1 MPIAFTPSPFC
12 PAFRRVPLSSHKG
25 GALLDY
31 WPREGAA
38 TVLFV
43 PGTMLGPLQYRVFL
57 HALYEQGL
65 AVAALHLTGHGATRH
80 ILSFRLPQLLDDL
93 RQAVVHLRQRH
104 SGPLLLCG
112 HSQGGIMTLALA
124 CGGSLPDGNGR
135 HIAFAPLDGVAAF
148 FAVSAVFPQHD
159 DIMRLTLFA
168 PLLAHR
174 HRIQEKLLRLARRFP
189 ALPLPLFSYLSP
201 RRLLAGHGSID
212 LPLAGRRL
220 TYPLGLLADLLA
232 LRLNEM
238 TARPFFLLGAR
249 NDALFTPDILQATL
263 DRLDAPHKALHLLP
277 TGGHMLLMQRG
288 TAREAAAF
296 LALNACA
303 LDLPLQCGYAAP
315 KD

>member
-80 ILSFRLPQLLDDL
+80 ILSFRLPQLLDDV

-148 FAVSAVFPQHD
+148 S
-159 DIMRLTLFA
+159 TT
-168 PLLAHR
+168 
-174 HRIQEKLLRLARRFP
+174 
-189 ALPLPLFSYLSP
+189 
-201 RRLLAGHGSID
+201 
-212 LPLAGRRL
+212 PLAIASV
-220 TYPLGLLADLLA
+220 LGVLFCLLA
-232 LRLNEM
+232 LVLTVVVVVRAILFGDPVAGWPSLM
-238 TARPFFLLGAR
+238 TAILLVGGAQLLCLGVIGQYLAKTYVETKHRPIYL
-249 NDALFTPDILQATL
+249 
-263 DRLDAPHKALHLLP
+263 
-277 TGGHMLLMQRG
+277 
-288 TAREAAAF
+288 AREQGEGP
-296 LALNACA
+296 
-303 LDLPLQCGYAAP
+303 LPRGRKNVRP
-315 KD
+315 